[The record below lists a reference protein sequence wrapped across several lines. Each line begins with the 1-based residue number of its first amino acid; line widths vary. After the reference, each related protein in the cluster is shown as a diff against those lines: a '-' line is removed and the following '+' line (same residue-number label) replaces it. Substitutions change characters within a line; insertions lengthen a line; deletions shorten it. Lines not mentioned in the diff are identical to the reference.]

1 MEIRNRLFPYPV
13 LSDDF
18 DDYTEG
24 SFSVDVDVDH
34 GINEITLSFTIN
46 LDNDGIQKLVNR
58 GEAYFAI
65 HIECSKT
72 AYRKMLITSQKTVV
86 FHISTTRING
96 DIALLGLVVAKVD
109 IAYYKNDKLN
119 SDYQGADVF
128 IPRAGI
134 IAYHNMP
141 KVRVIKNYEELKT
154 SESLFTIVKRAK
166 DNEDIHPIEFE
177 LGQERIR
184 ILVDENVYSAYIRY
198 SMDDNTQSLLWS
210 LLLMPAVIYMLERL
224 REDGIEAYE
233 ETEWYQKI
241 TSSYNAQ
248 GIDFADT
255 IANHDASITDIAQE
269 MLRMPV
275 GKSFDNLRRLIGGEA
290 E

>member
-18 DDYTEG
+18 DDYIEG
-24 SFSVDVDVDH
+24 RFSVDVDVEY
-34 GINEITLSFTIN
+34 GINEITLSFSIN
-46 LDNDGIQKLVNR
+46 LENAGIQKLVNR

-72 AYRKMLITSQKTVV
+72 AYRKMLITSQKRVV
-86 FHISTTRING
+86 FHVAATRING
-96 DIALLGLVVAKVD
+96 DITLLGLVIAKRD
-109 IAYYKNDKLN
+109 IAYYKNEKLN
-119 SDYQGADVF
+119 SDYQGVDIF

-134 IAYHNMP
+134 IAYQNMP
-141 KVRVIKNYEELKT
+141 KVRVTKNYEELKT
-154 SESLFTIVKRAK
+154 SESLFTVVQRAK

-177 LGQERIR
+177 LGQEKVR
-184 ILVDENVYSAYIRY
+184 ILVDENVYSAYIRC

-224 REDGIEAYE
+224 REEGIEIYE

-241 TSSYNAQ
+241 SASYNAQ

-255 IANHDASITDIAQE
+255 IANRDASITDIAQE

-275 GKSFDNLRRLIGGEA
+275 GKAFDNMRKLTGGET

>member
-13 LSDDF
+13 LSDDL
-18 DDYTEG
+18 DDYTDG
-24 SFSVDVDVDH
+24 RFSVDVDVDH
-34 GINEITLSFTIN
+34 GINKITLSFSID
-46 LDNDGIQKLVNR
+46 LDNNGIQKLVNR

-72 AYRKMLITSQKTVV
+72 AYRKMLITSQKKVV
-86 FHISTTRING
+86 FHIDTTRING
-96 DIALLGLVVAKVD
+96 DIALLGLVVAKKD
-109 IAYYKNDKLN
+109 IAYYKNEKLN
-119 SDYQGADVF
+119 SDYQGMDIF

-141 KVRVIKNYEELKT
+141 KVRVKKNYEELQT
-154 SESLFTIVKRAK
+154 SESLFTVVKRAK

-177 LGQERIR
+177 LGQEKVRI
-184 ILVDENVYSAYIRY
+184 IVDENIYSAYIRY
-198 SMDDNTQSLLWS
+198 SMDDDTQGLLWS
-210 LLLMPAVIYMLERL
+210 LLLMPAVIFVLERL
-224 REDGIEAYE
+224 REDGIENYE

-241 TSSYNAQ
+241 ASSYNVQ

-255 IANHDASITDIAQE
+255 IADRDVSITDIAQA
-269 MLRMPV
+269 MLRMPI
-275 GKSFDNLRRLIGGEA
+275 GKSFDDIRKLTGGET